1 MGSTEST
8 PRKVSF
14 GVDEEE
20 RVRVLQGIRLSEDVV
35 NRMKDPSASSRVQQ
49 PSPAS
54 PPPASTSTSPPAA
67 SALHISPPPPSFSHS
82 SSFAFGSPEDP
93 KPPKAESQSSRQ
105 PSEAEEDLYRRY
117 EQEQAMIQE
126 ELLQLVKREREVTR
140 DHTKSSLSWENDMN
154 QEKQRTAQ
162 LAKELEGVEAELRR
176 RDIFY
181 KEQLGRIERKN
192 AEMYRLSSQQFH
204 EAATRLED
212 TVKPRRAEPVC
223 SGLQSE
229 ILRCY
234 RDNLREVL
242 KCSDLVKAYQHCV
255 STAQKNLTTGL
266 PTSSQRHKRIEPRS
280 HSKLGGKL
288 VLGSRS
294 ASFLIQGSFY
304 YPLLF
309 CDFTFLFSPQLY
321 VKTIFNFL
329 VFEFEILFPS
339 PLLEKASN
347 LIYMLY
353 VYIYYP
359 LLRFMEGA
367 EVFGAEF
374 RAMPSPSFFVISSS
388 HQGIL
393 CGGPLGRYGHRTEK
407 KRWGG

>member
-35 NRMKDPSASSRVQQ
+35 NRMKDPSASPRVQRS
-49 PSPAS
+49 SPAS
-54 PPPASTSTSPPAA
+54 PPAA
-67 SALHISPPPPSFSHS
+67 SSLHTSPPPPSFSHS
-82 SSFAFGSPEDP
+82 SSFAFGSPEDS
-93 KPPKAESQSSRQ
+93 KAPKADSQSNRQ

-117 EQEQAMIQE
+117 EQEQALIQE
-126 ELLQLVKREREVTR
+126 ELLQLVKREREVAR
-140 DHTKSSLSWENDMN
+140 EHRKSPLPWEKNGMS
-154 QEKQRTAQ
+154 QEKQRSAQ

-192 AEMYRLSSQQFH
+192 AEMYKLSSQQFH

-212 TVKPRRAEPVC
+212 TIKPRRADPVC

-255 STAQKNLTTGL
+255 STAQKG
-266 PTSSQRHKRIEPRS
+266 
-280 HSKLGGKL
+280 
-288 VLGSRS
+288 
-294 ASFLIQGSFY
+294 
-304 YPLLF
+304 
-309 CDFTFLFSPQLY
+309 
-321 VKTIFNFL
+321 
-329 VFEFEILFPS
+329 
-339 PLLEKASN
+339 
-347 LIYMLY
+347 
-353 VYIYYP
+353 
-359 LLRFMEGA
+359 
-367 EVFGAEF
+367 
-374 RAMPSPSFFVISSS
+374 
-388 HQGIL
+388 
-393 CGGPLGRYGHRTEK
+393 
-407 KRWGG
+407 

>member
-35 NRMKDPSASSRVQQ
+35 NRMKDPSASSRVQR

-54 PPPASTSTSPPAA
+54 SPTASTPASPSDA
-67 SALHISPPPPSFSHS
+67 SSLNASPPPPSFSHS
-82 SSFAFGSPEDP
+82 SSFAFGSSEDP
-93 KPPKAESQSSRQ
+93 KPPKAESQNGRQ
-105 PSEAEEDLYRRY
+105 PSETEEDLYRRY

-126 ELLQLVKREREVTR
+126 ELLQLVKREREVAR
-140 DHTKSSLSWENDMN
+140 EHPKSSLPWEKNGMN
-154 QEKQRTAQ
+154 QEKQRSAQ

-192 AEMYRLSSQQFH
+192 AEMYKLSSQQFH

-212 TVKPRRAEPVC
+212 TIKPRKADPVC

-255 STAQKNLTTGL
+255 STAQKG
-266 PTSSQRHKRIEPRS
+266 
-280 HSKLGGKL
+280 
-288 VLGSRS
+288 
-294 ASFLIQGSFY
+294 
-304 YPLLF
+304 
-309 CDFTFLFSPQLY
+309 
-321 VKTIFNFL
+321 
-329 VFEFEILFPS
+329 
-339 PLLEKASN
+339 
-347 LIYMLY
+347 
-353 VYIYYP
+353 
-359 LLRFMEGA
+359 
-367 EVFGAEF
+367 
-374 RAMPSPSFFVISSS
+374 
-388 HQGIL
+388 
-393 CGGPLGRYGHRTEK
+393 
-407 KRWGG
+407 